1 MESNKLQLLALG
13 AGATVLV
20 GTAIYFL
27 NRKTEHKEEPSGPRV
42 HVTPLRKRAK
52 TLNSVYLE
60 LKDLFD
66 LPLSKLVTIR
76 ENFLREITEGLESDS
91 SVSKSSL
98 AMIPTFVSKLP
109 VGTEK
114 GTTYALDIG
123 GTNIRVLKCSL
134 DGNGKVVIEQASQR
148 TIMPELQR
156 GSGEDLFDFIA
167 KCVSEVITNKDNI
180 DLGFTFS
187 FPVAQLAIDSG
198 MLIRWTK
205 GFTSPNVEGKDI
217 CKMLNDSFKKIG
229 GVEIKVNALI
239 NDTVGT
245 LLCGSY
251 QEVNVDCCVGVILG
265 TGSNACYYE
274 RVDKI
279 KKMPADVASKFGDH
293 MVINMECG
301 NFGSRP
307 DTNDLISTNEYDTK
321 LDVESLNPGKQFLEK
336 QISGMYLGE
345 IVRLILRKQVEAK
358 ILFKDNADALKE
370 RNEFSTSDMSSI
382 EEDESADLSG
392 VDKVLQ
398 KFNISAT
405 SEEKQFVKN
414 VVHIV
419 AERAARLSAL
429 TIAALMK
436 QLGKENKDVVVAV
449 DGSVFEKY
457 PGFKKMMD
465 DTLLEMLGHSKVTLK
480 LAKDGSGVGAALASF
495 MVSNSNAAS
504 GAAKT
509 SA

>member
-1 MESNKLQLLALG
+1 
-13 AGATVLV
+13 
-20 GTAIYFL
+20 
-27 NRKTEHKEEPSGPRV
+27 
-42 HVTPLRKRAK
+42 
-52 TLNSVYLE
+52 
-60 LKDLFD
+60 
-66 LPLSKLVTIR
+66 
-76 ENFLREITEGLESDS
+76 
-91 SVSKSSL
+91 
-98 AMIPTFVSKLP
+98 
-109 VGTEK
+109 
-114 GTTYALDIG
+114 
-123 GTNIRVLKCSL
+123 
-134 DGNGKVVIEQASQR
+134 
-148 TIMPELQR
+148 
-156 GSGEDLFDFIA
+156 
-167 KCVSEVITNKDNI
+167 
-180 DLGFTFS
+180 
-187 FPVAQLAIDSG
+187 
-198 MLIRWTK
+198 
-205 GFTSPNVEGKDI
+205 
-217 CKMLNDSFKKIG
+217 
-229 GVEIKVNALI
+229 
-239 NDTVGT
+239 
-245 LLCGSY
+245 
-251 QEVNVDCCVGVILG
+251 
-265 TGSNACYYE
+265 
-274 RVDKI
+274 
-279 KKMPADVASKFGDH
+279 
-293 MVINMECG
+293 
-301 NFGSRP
+301 
-307 DTNDLISTNEYDTK
+307 
-321 LDVESLNPGKQFLEK
+321 
-336 QISGMYLGE
+336 MYLGE